1 MKHHV
6 MTRTRN
12 FCDRDN
18 NQKVRAKLPSLKC
31 LPDMVAEADK
41 FEGDPTEAE
50 IMEMVARYKGIEAGL
65 ARKLERD
72 MAVMIINPYMVRKLF
87 DYRVHREMAERHRTR
102 GRHET
107 AVGSN

>member
-1 MKHHV
+1 M
-6 MTRTRN
+6 
-12 FCDRDN
+12 
-18 NQKVRAKLPSLKC
+18 KLPSLKC

-50 IMEMVARYKGIEAGL
+50 IMEMVSRFKGIEAGL

-87 DYRVHREMAERHRTR
+87 DYRVHRKKSEERRT
-102 GRHET
+102 GVKHED
-107 AVGSN
+107 AVESK

>member
-1 MKHHV
+1 MEQH
-6 MTRTRN
+6 TIFRTRD
-12 FCDRDN
+12 FCDRD
-18 NQKVRAKLPSLKC
+18 KVVKQRVKLPSLKC

-87 DYRVHREMAERHRTR
+87 DYREHRKKSEERRT
-102 GRHET
+102 GVKYE
-107 AVGSN
+107 AVEAK